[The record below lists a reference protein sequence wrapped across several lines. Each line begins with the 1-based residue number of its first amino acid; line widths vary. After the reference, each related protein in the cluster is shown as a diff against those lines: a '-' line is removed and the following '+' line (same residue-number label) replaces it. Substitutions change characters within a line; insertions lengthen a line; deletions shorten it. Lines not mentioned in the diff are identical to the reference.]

1 VLIGA
6 YICTERDLLGKSYG
20 VETTSWIQ
28 SLGSLVTS
36 GFDTDFVLLN
46 QRVKKLFM
54 DDKKYWV
61 GFNLI
66 KGIGAVR
73 MQALINTFDDL
84 ESAWKAAPVDLAGAG
99 LSLKLIERIIQ
110 AREQVDLEKVWARIK
125 SQGIKILTW
134 KDEAYPQRLKEIEQ
148 PPPVLYIR
156 GEYLPD
162 DLYAVA
168 IVGTRRVTPYGRQ
181 ITEELSSYLASNGIT
196 VISGLARG
204 VDAIAHQTA
213 LKAGG
218 RTIGVLGSGVDKIYP
233 PEHRQLAE
241 RMMESGAILSDY
253 APGTPPDASNFPPRN
268 RIISGLSLAVVVIEA
283 GETSG
288 ALITAEFAA
297 EQGREIFAVPGSI
310 LAPQSKGTN
319 KLIQKGALPLLSV
332 NDLMQAL
339 NLTRM
344 GEQKAVRKIIP
355 ADETE
360 ARLMN
365 VLGTE
370 PLHVD
375 EIRNQTELPIEK
387 VSAALALME
396 LKGMVRQVGGM
407 NYVAVHEEESDYL
420 V

>member
-1 VLIGA
+1 MNDKR
-6 YICTERDLLGKSYG
+6 Y
-20 VETTSWIQ
+20 WI
-28 SLGSLVTS
+28 
-36 GFDTDFVLLN
+36 
-46 QRVKKLFM
+46 
-54 DDKKYWV
+54 

-73 MQALINTFDDL
+73 MQALIQHFGDL
-84 ESAWKAAPVDLAGAG
+84 GDAWRAAPADLAQAG
-99 LSLKLIERIIQ
+99 LGLKVIERVLQ
-110 AREQVDLEKVWARIK
+110 ARENVDLEKLWAKIEA
-125 SQGIKILTW
+125 QGIKILTW
-134 KDEAYPQRLKEIEQ
+134 EDEAYPQRLKEIDQ

-162 DLYAVA
+162 DVFAVA
-168 IVGTRRVTPYGRQ
+168 VVGTRRVTAYGRQ
-181 ITEELSSYLASNGIT
+181 ITEELAAFLAANGIT

-233 PEHRQLAE
+233 PEHRALAE
-241 RMMESGAILSDY
+241 KMMERGAILSDY

-268 RIISGLSLAVVVIEA
+268 RIVSGLSLAVVVIEA

-297 EQGREIFAVPGSI
+297 EQGREVFAVPGSI

-319 KLIQKGALPLLSV
+319 KLIQRGALPLLSV
-332 NDLMQAL
+332 EDLMQAL
-339 NLTRM
+339 DLTRM
-344 GEQKAVRKIIP
+344 GEQKAARKMIP

-365 VLGTE
+365 VLGNE

-387 VSAALALME
+387 VSATLALME

-407 NYVAVHEEESDYL
+407 NYVAVREVQSDYFI
-420 V
+420 

>member
-1 VLIGA
+1 
-6 YICTERDLLGKSYG
+6 
-20 VETTSWIQ
+20 
-28 SLGSLVTS
+28 
-36 GFDTDFVLLN
+36 
-46 QRVKKLFM
+46 M
-54 DDKKYWV
+54 DDKKYWI

-73 MQALINTFDDL
+73 MQALIQYFGDL
-84 ESAWKAAPVDLAGAG
+84 EVAWKAAPAELAEAG
-99 LSLKLIERIIQ
+99 LGKTLIERVVQ
-110 AREQVDLEKVWARIK
+110 ARGGVNLEKLWEKIQK
-125 SQGIKILTW
+125 QGIKILTW
-134 KDEAYPQRLKEIEQ
+134 QDESYPQRLKEIDQ

-162 DLYAVA
+162 DIFAVA

-181 ITEELSSYLASNGIT
+181 ITEELSAFLAANGIT

-204 VDAIAHQTA
+204 VDAIAHQST

-218 RTIGVLGSGVDKIYP
+218 RSIGVLGSGVDKIYP
-233 PEHRQLAE
+233 PEHRGLAE
-241 RMMESGAILSDY
+241 QMIERGAIISDY

-319 KLIQKGALPLLSV
+319 KLIQHGALPLLSV

-339 NLTRM
+339 DLTRV
-344 GEQKAVRKIIP
+344 GEHKAARKVIP
-355 ADETE
+355 ADQTE

-365 VLGTE
+365 VLDVE

-407 NYVAVHEEESDYL
+407 NYVAVREVQSDYL
-420 V
+420 A

>member
-1 VLIGA
+1 
-6 YICTERDLLGKSYG
+6 
-20 VETTSWIQ
+20 
-28 SLGSLVTS
+28 
-36 GFDTDFVLLN
+36 
-46 QRVKKLFM
+46 M
-54 DDKKYWV
+54 DDKKYWI

-66 KGIGAVR
+66 RGIGAVR
-73 MQALINTFDDL
+73 MHALVQHFGDL
-84 ESAWKAAPVDLAGAG
+84 EAAWKAAPTELAAAG
-99 LSLKLIERIIQ
+99 LGLKLIERVVQ
-110 AREQVDLEKVWARIK
+110 ARDNVDLEKVWKRID
-125 SQGIKILTW
+125 SQGIHILTW
-134 KDEAYPQRLKEIEQ
+134 QDEAYPQRLKEIDQ

-162 DLYAVA
+162 DLFAVA

-181 ITEELSSYLASNGIT
+181 ITEELSTFLAANGIT

-204 VDAIAHQTA
+204 VDAIAHQST

-218 RTIGVLGSGVDKIYP
+218 RTIAVLGSGVDKIYP
-233 PEHRQLAE
+233 PEHRGLAE
-241 RMMESGAILSDY
+241 QMMLRGAVISDY

-297 EQGREIFAVPGSI
+297 EQGREVFAVPGSI

-319 KLIQKGALPLLSV
+319 KLIQKGALPLLTV

-339 NLTRM
+339 DITRV
-344 GEQKAVRKIIP
+344 GEQKAARKLVPTDAI
-355 ADETE
+355 E
-360 ARLMN
+360 AKLLT
-365 VLGTE
+365 VLTNE

-375 EIRNQTELPIEK
+375 EIRNQSDLPIER

-407 NYVAVHEEESDYL
+407 NYVAVREVQSDYS

>member
-1 VLIGA
+1 MIDKR
-6 YICTERDLLGKSYG
+6 Y
-20 VETTSWIQ
+20 WI
-28 SLGSLVTS
+28 
-36 GFDTDFVLLN
+36 
-46 QRVKKLFM
+46 
-54 DDKKYWV
+54 

-73 MQALINTFDDL
+73 MQGLLKHFGDL
-84 ESAWKAAPVDLAGAG
+84 ESAWKAAPIDLARAG
-99 LSLKLIERIIQ
+99 MGLKVIERILQ
-110 AREQVDLEKVWARIK
+110 ARQNVDLDKLWAKIEA
-125 SQGIKILTW
+125 QGIKILTW
-134 KDEAYPQRLKEIEQ
+134 EDEMYPQRLKEIDQ

-156 GEYLPD
+156 GDYLPD
-162 DLYAVA
+162 DLFAVA
-168 IVGTRRVTPYGRQ
+168 IVGTRRVTAYGRQ
-181 ITEELSSYLASNGIT
+181 ITEELAAYLSANRIT
-196 VISGLARG
+196 LVSGLARG

-218 RTIGVLGSGVDKIYP
+218 RTIGVLGSGVDRIYP
-233 PEHRQLAE
+233 PEHRRLAE
-241 RMMESGAILSDY
+241 KMMESGAIISDY

-339 NLTRM
+339 DLSRM
-344 GEQKAVRKIIP
+344 GEQKTARKIIP
-355 ADETE
+355 SDETE

-365 VLGTE
+365 VLGEE
-370 PLHVD
+370 PVHVD

-387 VSAALALME
+387 VSATLALME

-407 NYVAVHEEESDYL
+407 KYVAVREVQSDYSTSGG
-420 V
+420 

>member
-1 VLIGA
+1 
-6 YICTERDLLGKSYG
+6 
-20 VETTSWIQ
+20 
-28 SLGSLVTS
+28 
-36 GFDTDFVLLN
+36 
-46 QRVKKLFM
+46 M

-73 MQALINTFDDL
+73 MQALIQHFDDL
-84 ESAWKAAPVDLAGAG
+84 ESAWRAAPIDLARAG

-110 AREQVDLEKVWARIK
+110 ARQNVDLDKVWAKIE

-134 KDEAYPQRLKEIEQ
+134 EDEIYPQRLKEIDQ
-148 PPPVLYIR
+148 PPPVLYVR
-156 GEYLPD
+156 GEYVPD
-162 DLYAVA
+162 DLFAVA

-181 ITEELSSYLASNGIT
+181 ITEELAAYLAANGIT

-204 VDAIAHQTA
+204 VDAIAHHAA

-218 RTIGVLGSGVDKIYP
+218 RTIAVLGSGVDKIYP

-241 RMMESGAILSDY
+241 QMMEHGAIISDY

-339 NLTRM
+339 DLTRV
-344 GEQKAVRKIIP
+344 GEHMTARKSIP

-360 ARLMN
+360 ARLMKT
-365 VLGTE
+365 LTDE

-387 VSAALALME
+387 VSATLALME

-407 NYVAVHEEESDYL
+407 NYVAVREEPSDY
-420 V
+420 VA

>member
-1 VLIGA
+1 
-6 YICTERDLLGKSYG
+6 
-20 VETTSWIQ
+20 
-28 SLGSLVTS
+28 
-36 GFDTDFVLLN
+36 
-46 QRVKKLFM
+46 M
-54 DDKKYWV
+54 DDKKYWI

-73 MQALINTFDDL
+73 MQGLVSYFGDL
-84 ESAWKAAPVDLAGAG
+84 ESAWSASPADLAGAG
-99 LSLKLIERIIQ
+99 LGLKLIERVLA
-110 AREQVDLEKVWARIK
+110 ARASVDLDQVWGKIEK
-125 SQGIKILTW
+125 QGIKILTW
-134 KDEAYPQRLKEIEQ
+134 QDEAYPQRLKEIDQ
-148 PPPVLYIR
+148 PPPVLYVC
-156 GEYLPD
+156 GDYLPD
-162 DLYAVA
+162 DLFSVA
-168 IVGTRRVTPYGRQ
+168 IVGTRKVTPYGRQ
-181 ITEELSSYLASNGIT
+181 ITEELSSFLAANGLT
-196 VISGLARG
+196 VVSGLARG

-218 RTIGVLGSGVDKIYP
+218 RTIGILGSGVDKIYP
-233 PEHRQLAE
+233 PEHRGLAE
-241 RMMESGAILSDY
+241 QMMGRGAIISDY

-339 NLTRM
+339 DISRV
-344 GEQKAVRKIIP
+344 GQQKSVRKIMP
-355 ADETE
+355 GDATE
-360 ARLMN
+360 SKLLG
-365 VLGTE
+365 VLGSE

-375 EIRNQTELPIEK
+375 EIRSQSELPIEK
-387 VSAALALME
+387 VTATLALME

-407 NYVAVHEEESDYL
+407 NYVAVREVQSNYDA
-420 V
+420 

>member
-1 VLIGA
+1 
-6 YICTERDLLGKSYG
+6 
-20 VETTSWIQ
+20 
-28 SLGSLVTS
+28 
-36 GFDTDFVLLN
+36 
-46 QRVKKLFM
+46 M
-54 DDKKYWV
+54 DDRKYWI

-73 MQALINTFDDL
+73 MQALIQYFGDL
-84 ESAWKAAPVDLAGAG
+84 EAAWKAAPTELAEARLG
-99 LSLKLIERIIQ
+99 KTLIERVVQ
-110 AREQVDLEKVWARIK
+110 ARAGVDLEKLWEKIEK
-125 SQGIKILTW
+125 QGIKILTW
-134 KDEAYPQRLKEIEQ
+134 QDESYPQRLKEIDQ

-156 GEYLPD
+156 GEFLPD
-162 DLYAVA
+162 DLFAVA

-181 ITEELSSYLASNGIT
+181 ITEELSAFLAANGIT

-204 VDAIAHQTA
+204 VDAIAHQST

-218 RTIGVLGSGVDKIYP
+218 RSIGVLGSGVDKIYP
-233 PEHRQLAE
+233 PEHRSLAE
-241 RMMESGAILSDY
+241 QMMEHGAIISDY

-319 KLIQKGALPLLSV
+319 KLIQQGALPLLSV

-339 NLTRM
+339 DLTRV
-344 GEQKAVRKIIP
+344 GEHKAARKIIP

-365 VLGTE
+365 VLGNE

-375 EIRNQTELPIEK
+375 EIRNQAELPIEK

-407 NYVAVHEEESDYL
+407 NYVAVREVQSDYL

>member
-1 VLIGA
+1 
-6 YICTERDLLGKSYG
+6 
-20 VETTSWIQ
+20 
-28 SLGSLVTS
+28 
-36 GFDTDFVLLN
+36 
-46 QRVKKLFM
+46 M

-73 MQALINTFDDL
+73 MQALIQYFGGL
-84 ESAWKAAPVDLAGAG
+84 EAAWKAPPAELAAAG
-99 LSLKLIERIIQ
+99 MGLKVIERIVK
-110 AREQVDLEKVWARIK
+110 AHSQVDLDKVWEKIE

-134 KDEAYPQRLKEIEQ
+134 EDDSYPQRLKEIDQ
-148 PPPVLYIR
+148 PPPVLYLR

-181 ITEELSSYLASNGIT
+181 ITEELASYLAGNGIT
-196 VISGLARG
+196 VVSGLARG

-241 RMMESGAILSDY
+241 RMTESGAVVSDY

-268 RIISGLSLAVVVIEA
+268 RIISGLSLAVVVVEA

-297 EQGREIFAVPGSI
+297 EQGREVFAVPGSI

-319 KLIQKGALPLLSV
+319 KLIQRGALPLLSI

-339 NLTRM
+339 DLTRM
-344 GEQKAVRKIIP
+344 GEHKAARKAIP

-365 VLGTE
+365 VLGSE

-387 VSAALALME
+387 VSATLALME

-407 NYVAVHEEESDYL
+407 NYVAVREEQSDYL
-420 V
+420 T